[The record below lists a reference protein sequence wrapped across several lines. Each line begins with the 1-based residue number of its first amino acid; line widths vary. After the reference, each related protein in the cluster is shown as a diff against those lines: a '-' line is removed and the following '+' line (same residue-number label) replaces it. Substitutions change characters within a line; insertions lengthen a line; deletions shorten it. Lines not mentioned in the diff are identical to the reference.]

1 MDTGKSDSEVTRM
14 SIKTKRPTD
23 VETAPVQR
31 RRFPG
36 IEGVWYLVAVLI
48 VIGLVVNPSFV
59 SISNLN
65 NILLASAPIM
75 LLALGQTFVLL
86 GREIDL
92 SVGSIVGF
100 SAVICG
106 NYMDHSPALV
116 APVAIAAILVGA
128 LFGLINGLVTTAFQ
142 IPSFVVTLGSM
153 LVIRGLIN
161 VWTGGAPSSGVPP
174 ELTSWLVGIR
184 FAGFSVGVLLVITFG
199 VVLAY
204 MLIHRTPYGRRLIL
218 TGASPAAARL
228 AGLPARRT
236 LVMAFVLSGAFAGG
250 AGVYYVAWTGSARG
264 DLGTGTELVA
274 IAAAVLGGV
283 SLLGSRG
290 RVLSAAAG
298 AIALNIILN
307 LLIVAGLPLEA
318 QEVGQGLIIII
329 AVLAYSRLR
338 QVAPAWRARR
348 SGRLRM
354 RPDSPSM
361 KIGKGSIS

>member
-1 MDTGKSDSEVTRM
+1 M
-14 SIKTKRPTD
+14 SIKT
-23 VETAPVQR
+23 ETRTAATPLTVQR

-36 IEGVWYLVAVLI
+36 IEGVWYLLAVLM

-65 NILLASAPIM
+65 NILLASGPIV

-100 SAVICG
+100 CAVICG
-106 NYMDHSPALV
+106 NFMNHDPALV
-116 APVAIAAILVGA
+116 APVAIAAIIAGA
-128 LFGLINGLVTTAFQ
+128 LFGLLNGLVTVAFR

-153 LVIRGLIN
+153 LVIRGMIN
-161 VWTGGAPSSGVPP
+161 VWTGGAPSSGVPSQ
-174 ELTSWLVGIR
+174 LTLWLVGIR
-184 FAGFSVGVLLVITFG
+184 FADFSVGVLLVIVLG
-199 VVLAY
+199 VALAYVLA
-204 MLIHRTPYGRRLIL
+204 HRTAYGRRLIL
-218 TGASPAAARL
+218 TGSNPAAARL
-228 AGLPARRT
+228 AGLPARQAVVT
-236 LVMAFVLSGAFAGG
+236 AFVLSGAFAGA
-250 AGVYYVAWTGSARG
+250 AGVYYVAWTGSVRG

-283 SLLGSRG
+283 SLLGGRG

-298 AIALNIILN
+298 AVALNVILN

-318 QEVGQGLIIII
+318 QDIGQGLIIIV

-338 QVAPAWRARR
+338 QVVPAWRARR
-348 SGRLRM
+348 SGRIRD
-354 RPDSPSM
+354 RRNPPSM
-361 KIGKGSIS
+361 EIGKGSI